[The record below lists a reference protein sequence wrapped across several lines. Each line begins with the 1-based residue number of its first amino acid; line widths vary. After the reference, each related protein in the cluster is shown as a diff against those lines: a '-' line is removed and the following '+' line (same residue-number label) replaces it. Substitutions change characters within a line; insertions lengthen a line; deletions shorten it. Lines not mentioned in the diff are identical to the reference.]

1 MGASFVDRNT
11 TITVTITN
19 ATSASPITTG
29 VPIWDGSVSIPT
41 LTVLVSVIGL
51 ALLIPVF
58 FYICARRRA
67 NQEESDRERCII
79 ALEQLTCSLP
89 STRGPLPPT
98 PINLSGMWEE
108 AWDYEGH
115 HRDQEVWHQ
124 VESAA
129 DPGGSREAH
138 CG

>member
-1 MGASFVDRNT
+1 MGASFVDHNA
-11 TITVTITN
+11 TITITN
-19 ATSASPITTG
+19 ATSALPITTS
-29 VPIWDGSVSIPT
+29 VPTWDGSISIPA
-41 LTVLVSVIGL
+41 LAVLVSIVGL
-51 ALLIPVF
+51 ALLVLAF

-67 NQEESDRERCII
+67 NQEESDRERCIVT
-79 ALEQLTCSLP
+79 LEQLAHSLP
-89 STRGPLPPT
+89 STHGLLPPT

-115 HRDQEVWHQ
+115 HGDQEVWHQ